1 MPERAERKWI
11 MGKQFTIENNEIK
24 GLEFDLGFS
33 SRSNAGTDRNV
44 SAVWSFDGMASE
56 DAAELLWSAFKVVV
70 QRTTLKKASDAEI
83 AKMKGQRLYAK
94 DYLKAEAGGRT
105 RELERQLEVD
115 RARLKE
121 ITKAFMNAA
130 LAEATAELGPGA
142 SNEAVQNVTMRIFN
156 EKYAALVK

>member
-1 MPERAERKWI
+1 

-83 AKMKGQRLYAK
+83 TKMKGQRLYAK

-105 RELERQLEVD
+105 KELERQLEVE

-130 LAEATAELGPGA
+130 LAEATAELGSGA
-142 SNEAVQNVTMRIFN
+142 TKEAVQNRTMAIFN
-156 EKYAALVK
+156 EKYAVLVK

>member
-1 MPERAERKWI
+1 
-11 MGKQFTIENNEIK
+11 MGKQFTIENNEIR

-44 SAVWSFDGMASE
+44 NATWVFDGMSSE
-56 DAAELLWSAFKVVV
+56 EAAELLWSAFKVVV

-94 DYLKAEAGGRT
+94 DYLKAEAGGRAK
-105 RELERQLEVD
+105 ELERQLEAE
-115 RARLKE
+115 RARVKE
-121 ITKAFMNAA
+121 IAKAFMNVA
-130 LAEATAELGPGA
+130 LAEATAELGPNA
-142 SNEAVQNVTMRIFN
+142 SNEAIQNKTMAIFN

>member
-1 MPERAERKWI
+1 
-11 MGKQFTIENNEIK
+11 MGKQFTIENDVIK
-24 GLEFDLGFS
+24 GLEFDLTFS

-44 SAVWSFDGMASE
+44 SAVWVFDGMTSE
-56 DAAELLWSAFKVVV
+56 EAAELLWSAFKVVV

-83 AKMKGQRLYAK
+83 AKMKGQRLFAK
-94 DYLKAEAGGRT
+94 DYLKAEAGGRA
-105 RELERQLEVD
+105 RELERQLEAEK
-115 RARLKE
+115 ARVKE
-121 ITKAFMNAA
+121 IAKAFMNIA

>member
-1 MPERAERKWI
+1 

-44 SAVWSFDGMASE
+44 SAVWCFDGMSSE

-83 AKMKGQRLYAK
+83 AKMKGQRLHAK

-105 RELERQLEVD
+105 KELERQLEVE

-130 LAEATAELGPGA
+130 LAEATAELGSGA
-142 SNEAVQNVTMRIFN
+142 TNEAVQNRTMAIFN
-156 EKYAALVK
+156 EKYAVLVK

>member
-1 MPERAERKWI
+1 

-105 RELERQLEVD
+105 KELERQLEVE

-130 LAEATAELGPGA
+130 LAEATAELGQGA

-156 EKYAALVK
+156 EKYAVLVK

>member
-1 MPERAERKWI
+1 
-11 MGKQFTIENNEIK
+11 MGKTFTINDNKIE
-24 GLEFDLGFS
+24 GLEFDLTFS
-33 SRSNAGTDRNV
+33 SRNNAGTDRNV

-83 AKMKGQRLYAK
+83 AKMKGQKLFAK

-105 RELERQLEVD
+105 KELERQLEAE

-121 ITKAFMNAA
+121 ITMAFMNVA

-142 SNEAVQNVTMRIFN
+142 SNEAVQNRTMAIFN